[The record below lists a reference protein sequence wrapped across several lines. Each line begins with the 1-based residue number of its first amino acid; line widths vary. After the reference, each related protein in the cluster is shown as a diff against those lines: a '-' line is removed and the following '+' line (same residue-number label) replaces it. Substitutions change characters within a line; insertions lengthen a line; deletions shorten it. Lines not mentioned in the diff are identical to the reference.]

1 MQFSFFFF
9 HFKFKTKNKDG
20 SGNLKTGRAEELA
33 FGPLRLDFVERGKG
47 LEEM

>member
-1 MQFSFFFF
+1 MGVATQ
-9 HFKFKTKNKDG
+9 KLAG
-20 SGNLKTGRAEELA
+20 LKEWI